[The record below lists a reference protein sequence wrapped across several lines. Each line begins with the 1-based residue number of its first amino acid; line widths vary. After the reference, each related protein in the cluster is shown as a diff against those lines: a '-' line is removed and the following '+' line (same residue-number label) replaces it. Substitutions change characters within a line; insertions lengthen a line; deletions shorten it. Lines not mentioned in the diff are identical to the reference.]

1 MTFRRKWCRT
11 LETNNS
17 KKEYLIHNKFKRQT
31 FCIMAALLIGLAAIC
46 IILYFTFHQKA
57 DEYDRKSSFSS
68 PRIPSAAP
76 KVAEHPQK
84 PMSYWETYK
93 TRNPQKASAIENLDI
108 DFSSLSDKDVK
119 EKIMSIE
126 GFYERTGRS
135 LVELKEEV
143 SKRAEEAFYN
153 MQLDS
158 FVGGLDSA
166 QTEDARRM
174 NISPSNSVIGLCKL
188 WISQVLNKIGRD
200 LEQKD
205 NFDILCKKTSIKE
218 IYTKYSHEQ
227 RLGFLTAIMV
237 IYDFTNKDYS
247 ATKSVIYTGLTMG
260 ISKDETITLLNQ
272 KHSYFDIAN
281 QLRDVKEDPFVVEDI
296 ISTCIILAKTSK
308 NSSAITTIVL
318 MFFNAGYDEQEISK
332 RVGRLL

>member
-1 MTFRRKWCRT
+1 
-11 LETNNS
+11 
-17 KKEYLIHNKFKRQT
+17 
-31 FCIMAALLIGLAAIC
+31 
-46 IILYFTFHQKA
+46 
-57 DEYDRKSSFSS
+57 
-68 PRIPSAAP
+68 
-76 KVAEHPQK
+76 
-84 PMSYWETYK
+84 
-93 TRNPQKASAIENLDI
+93 
-108 DFSSLSDKDVK
+108 
-119 EKIMSIE
+119 MSIE

-143 SKRAEEAFYN
+143 SKRAKEAFYN

-188 WISQVLNKIGRD
+188 WISQVLNEIGRD

-237 IYDFTNKDYS
+237 IYDFTNKDDS

-308 NSSAITTIVL
+308 NPSAITTIVL